1 MIIID
6 SIFKSICILQLQH
19 KAHDA
24 TLAFERANSEYD
36 SAKETLKIA
45 ERSIDELRETR
56 RGGGGDEQPAS
67 EGERDRSSSATA
79 IDEAWQE
86 TLANATLR
94 VSMG

>member
-1 MIIID
+1 M
-6 SIFKSICILQLQH
+6 
-19 KAHDA
+19 
-24 TLAFERANSEYD
+24 
-36 SAKETLKIA
+36 
-45 ERSIDELRETR
+45 RETR
-56 RGGGGDEQPAS
+56 REGGDEQPAS

>member
-1 MIIID
+1 M
-6 SIFKSICILQLQH
+6 QRE
-19 KAHDA
+19 AHNA

-45 ERSIDELRETR
+45 EKSIDELKESRMEEVEENLSR
-56 RGGGGDEQPAS
+56 
-67 EGERDRSSSATA
+67 GERERSLSQSSATA

-94 VSMG
+94 VSNYYV

>member
-1 MIIID
+1 M
-6 SIFKSICILQLQH
+6 QRE
-19 KAHDA
+19 AHSA

-45 ERSIDELRETR
+45 EKSIDELKESRMEEEVEEKLSR
-56 RGGGGDEQPAS
+56 
-67 EGERDRSSSATA
+67 GERDRSLSQSSATA

-94 VSMG
+94 VSTL